1 MTEITEGAIEILG
14 GLGCMFKQEV
24 EVFVIGENFLICCR
38 WKAAN
43 MLESPFCISADT
55 NTINE

>member
-14 GLGCMFKQEV
+14 GLGCMFKQDV
-24 EVFVIGENFLICCR
+24 EVFVIGENFRVCCC

-43 MLESPFCISADT
+43 MLESPFCISADST
-55 NTINE
+55 TIKE